1 MIFNKNTKR
10 EKIEKI
16 LLNERPNYS
25 SASLKTYSSLI
36 FNLIPED
43 GIIDLEDTEKTIKYV
58 KQKAKSQNSN
68 KTILSAFYVISGH
81 QEYKNEMMNEIDKYN
96 ANLRLQ
102 EKTKTDKENWIEF
115 TDIEKIYDEKAPII
129 WKYTKQEKLK
139 PKERRDI
146 RKFMMFLL
154 TSGIF
159 FPPRRNMDWTMMYM
173 KKDGHETDNY
183 IEGKYFHFNRYK
195 THYKYNEHVL
205 EIPKEIRKWL
215 RAYKKIF
222 KTNLLFT
229 DDGGN
234 QLNSNTFNQ
243 KLQSFFGKNI
253 STSLLRKI
261 YLTNEYKELPSLKSV
276 DQTAEKMGHSFETAL
291 KNYVKQQ

>member
-10 EKIEKI
+10 EKIEKS

-25 SASLKTYSSLI
+25 KASLKTYSSLI
-36 FNLIPED
+36 FNLIPKE

-58 KQKAKSQNSN
+58 KDKAKSQNSN
-68 KTILSAFYVISGH
+68 KTILSAFYVLSGL

-96 ANLRLQ
+96 ANIRRQ
-102 EKTKTDKENWIEF
+102 EKTKTDKENWIDF
-115 TDIEKIYDEKAPII
+115 SDIEKIYDEKSPII
-129 WKYTKQEKLK
+129 WKLTKQEKLK

-154 TSGIF
+154 TSGLF

-173 KKDGHETDNY
+173 KKEGHETDNY

-195 THYKYNEHVL
+195 THYKYNEHIL

-222 KTNLLFT
+222 KTDLLFT

-261 YLTNEYKELPSLKSV
+261 YLTNEYKDVPTLKKI
-276 DQTAEKMGHSFETAL
+276 DETAEKMGHTFSTAL
-291 KNYVKQQ
+291 TNYVKH

>member
-10 EKIEKI
+10 EKIEKS

-25 SASLKTYSSLI
+25 KASLKTYSSLI
-36 FNLIPED
+36 FNLIPKE

-58 KQKAKSQNSN
+58 KDKAKSQNSN
-68 KTILSAFYVISGH
+68 KTILSAFYVLSGL

-96 ANLRLQ
+96 ANIRRQ
-102 EKTKTDKENWIEF
+102 EKTKTDKENWIDF
-115 TDIEKIYDEKAPII
+115 SDIEKIYDEKSPII
-129 WKYTKQEKLK
+129 WKLTKQEKLK

-154 TSGIF
+154 TSGLF

-173 KKDGHETDNY
+173 KKEGHETDNY

-195 THYKYNEHVL
+195 THYKYNEHIL

-222 KTNLLFT
+222 KTDLLFT

-261 YLTNEYKELPSLKSV
+261 YLTNEYKDLPTLKKI
-276 DQTAEKMGHSFETAL
+276 DETAEKMGHTFSTAL
-291 KNYVKQQ
+291 TNYVKH